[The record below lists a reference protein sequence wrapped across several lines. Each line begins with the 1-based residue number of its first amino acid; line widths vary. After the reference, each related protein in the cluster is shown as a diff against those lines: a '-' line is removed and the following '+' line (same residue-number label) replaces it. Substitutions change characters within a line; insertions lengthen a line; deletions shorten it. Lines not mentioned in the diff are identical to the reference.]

1 MLYTAAIENKWNTP
15 NKTFDTKEGLL
26 NVNIKRFAHQKGE
39 FVSETKNSEG

>member
-1 MLYTAAIENKWNTP
+1 MLYTVAIENRCNTQ

-26 NVNIKRFAHQKGE
+26 NVNKRFAHQKGE